1 MTCGDEFARGFAGMT
16 ETTVKLKQLLV
27 ARETLIFAVVGD
39 MPDDHRRFLL
49 SFKH

>member
-27 ARETLIFAVVGD
+27 ARETLIFAIVGD
-39 MPDDHRRFLL
+39 MPADHGRFLL